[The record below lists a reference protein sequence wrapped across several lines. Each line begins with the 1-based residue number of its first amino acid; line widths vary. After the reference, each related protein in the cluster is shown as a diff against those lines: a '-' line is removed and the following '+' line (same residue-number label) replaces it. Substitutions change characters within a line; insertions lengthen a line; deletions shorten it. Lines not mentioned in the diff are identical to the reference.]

1 MKIVRNKGVLENS
14 INIYNLPHEP
24 VRNAAGERRVSD
36 SDTQKMN
43 YDNLKYPKQGKK
55 KRKKPKLG
63 KYPCERQK
71 ESIIPGDK
79 KGRCY
84 ICGSHVNIQNHHIFF
99 GNGNRKNSDYCGLTV
114 HLCLEHHKEDKMSA
128 HKNREVNYRLRQIAQ
143 RAFEREHGSRED
155 FMRIFGENC
164 LEEEY
169 EKKNEPI
176 QDRRPKWKT
185 DL

>member
-1 MKIVRNKGVLENS
+1 MRQGKGGCP
-14 INIYNLPHEP
+14 IRTHE
-24 VRNAAGERRVSD
+24 
-36 SDTQKMN
+36 KMN
-43 YDNLKYPKQGKK
+43 YDNLKFPKQGKK
-55 KRKKPKLG
+55 KRKKPKPG
-63 KYPCERQK
+63 KYPCKKQK

-99 GNGNRKNSDYCGLTV
+99 GNGNRKNSDHCGLTV
-114 HLCLEHHKEDKMSA
+114 YLCLEHHKEGKMSA
-128 HKNREVNYRLRQIAQ
+128 HKNREVNYRLKQIAQ

-169 EKKNEPI
+169 EEKDKSL
-176 QDRRPKWKT
+176 QDS
-185 DL
+185 

>member
-1 MKIVRNKGVLENS
+1 
-14 INIYNLPHEP
+14 
-24 VRNAAGERRVSD
+24 
-36 SDTQKMN
+36 MN
-43 YDNLKYPKQGKK
+43 YDNLKFPKQGKK
-55 KRKKPKLG
+55 KRKKPKQG
-63 KYPCERQK
+63 KYPCKRQK

-99 GNGNRKNSDYCGLTV
+99 GNGNRTNSDYCGLTV
-114 HLCLEHHKEDKMSA
+114 HLCLEHHKEGKMSA

-155 FMRIFGENC
+155 FMKIFGENC

>member
-99 GNGNRKNSDYCGLTV
+99 GNG
-114 HLCLEHHKEDKMSA
+114 
-128 HKNREVNYRLRQIAQ
+128 
-143 RAFEREHGSRED
+143 SREQ
-155 FMRIFGENC
+155 FMKIFGENC
-164 LEEEY
+164 LEEED
-169 EKKNEPI
+169 EKK
-176 QDRRPKWKT
+176 D
-185 DL
+185 

>member
-1 MKIVRNKGVLENS
+1 
-14 INIYNLPHEP
+14 
-24 VRNAAGERRVSD
+24 
-36 SDTQKMN
+36 
-43 YDNLKYPKQGKK
+43 
-55 KRKKPKLG
+55 
-63 KYPCERQK
+63 
-71 ESIIPGDK
+71 
-79 KGRCY
+79 
-84 ICGSHVNIQNHHIFF
+84 
-99 GNGNRKNSDYCGLTV
+99 
-114 HLCLEHHKEDKMSA
+114 MSA

>member
-99 GNGNRKNSDYCGLTV
+99 GNGNRTNSDYCGLTV
-114 HLCLEHHKEDKMSA
+114 HLCLEHHKEGKMSA

-143 RAFEREHGSRED
+143 RAFEREHGSREQ
-155 FMRIFGENC
+155 FMKIFGENC
-164 LEEEY
+164 LEEED
-169 EKKNEPI
+169 EKKDVPV
-176 QDRRPKWKT
+176 
-185 DL
+185 

>member
-1 MKIVRNKGVLENS
+1 
-14 INIYNLPHEP
+14 
-24 VRNAAGERRVSD
+24 
-36 SDTQKMN
+36 MN
-43 YDNLKYPKQGKK
+43 YDNLKFPKQGKK

-114 HLCLEHHKEDKMSA
+114 HLCLEHHKEGKMSA
-128 HKNREVNYRLRQIAQ
+128 HKNREVNYRLSVPEFQQKEACCI
-143 RAFEREHGSRED
+143 REMGESPGGSRKAEVQKIHLRPGYFLFFEITGHYSND
-155 FMRIFGENC
+155 IPGNH
-164 LEEEY
+164 
-169 EKKNEPI
+169 
-176 QDRRPKWKT
+176 RRQET
-185 DL
+185 DHIG

>member
-114 HLCLEHHKEDKMSA
+114 HLCLEHHKEGKMSA

>member
-1 MKIVRNKGVLENS
+1 M
-14 INIYNLPHEP
+14 
-24 VRNAAGERRVSD
+24 SD

-43 YDNLKYPKQGKK
+43 YDNLKFPKQGKK
-55 KRKKPKLG
+55 KRKKLKPG

-114 HLCLEHHKEDKMSA
+114 HLCLEHHKEGKMSA

-143 RAFEREHGSRED
+143 RAFEREYGSREQ
-155 FMRIFGENC
+155 FMKIFGENC
-164 LEEEY
+164 LEEED
-169 EKKNEPI
+169 EKKDVPV
-176 QDRRPKWKT
+176 
-185 DL
+185 

>member
-36 SDTQKMN
+36 LDTCKMN
-43 YDNLKYPKQGKK
+43 YDNLKFPKQGKK
-55 KRKKPKLG
+55 KRKKLKPG
-63 KYPCERQK
+63 KYPCKRQK

-99 GNGNRKNSDYCGLTV
+99 GNSNRKNSDYCGLTV
-114 HLCLEHHKEDKMSA
+114 HLCLEHHKEGKMSA
-128 HKNREVNYRLRQIAQ
+128 HKNREVDYRLRQIAQ
-143 RAFEREHGSRED
+143 RAFEREHGSREQ
-155 FMRIFGENC
+155 FMKIFGENC
-164 LEEEY
+164 LEEED
-169 EKKNEPI
+169 EKKDVPV
-176 QDRRPKWKT
+176 
-185 DL
+185 

>member
-1 MKIVRNKGVLENS
+1 M
-14 INIYNLPHEP
+14 
-24 VRNAAGERRVSD
+24 SD

-43 YDNLKYPKQGKK
+43 YDNLKFPKQGKK
-55 KRKKPKLG
+55 KRKKPKPG

-84 ICGSHVNIQNHHIFF
+84 ICGSHINIQNHHIFF
-99 GNGNRKNSDYCGLTV
+99 GNRNRKNSDYCGLTV
-114 HLCLEHHKEDKMSA
+114 HLCLEHHKEGKMSA

-143 RAFEREHGSRED
+143 RTFEREHGSRED

-164 LEEEY
+164 LED
-169 EKKNEPI
+169 EKKDVPV
-176 QDRRPKWKT
+176 
-185 DL
+185 

>member
-24 VRNAAGERRVSD
+24 VRNAAGKRRVSN
-36 SDTQKMN
+36 SNKQKMN
-43 YDNLKYPKQGKK
+43 YYNLKYPKQGKK

-114 HLCLEHHKEDKMSA
+114 HLCLEHHKEGKMSA